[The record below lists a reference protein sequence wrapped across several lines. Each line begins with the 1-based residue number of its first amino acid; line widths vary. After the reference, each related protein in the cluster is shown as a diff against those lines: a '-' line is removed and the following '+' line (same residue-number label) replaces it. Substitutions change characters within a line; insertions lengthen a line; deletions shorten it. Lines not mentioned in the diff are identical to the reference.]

1 MLPPI
6 KQQLSDIPCELT
18 DEINKEF
25 DELKDIYELLLSSIE
40 DEPPISQRDGD
51 IIKAGYNE
59 EVDRLRDAKTK
70 GKTWLAELEA
80 DEREKTGI
88 KNLRIKYNKVFGY
101 YLEVTNS
108 FKDLVPDYYV
118 RKQTLTNAERYIT
131 PELKELEDTILG
143 AEDRLTSLEY
153 ELFRDVRKQISDN
166 VSRIQ
171 KTARAI
177 AQIDVFA
184 SLALVA
190 SQNNYCKPKINES
203 GIIDIKNGRHPVVE
217 KMITNDMFIEN
228 DTYVDQHKNRISI
241 ITGPNMAGKSTYM
254 RQTALIVL
262 MAQIGSFVPAQTAN
276 IGIVDRIFT
285 RVGASDDLARGQ
297 STFMVEMNEVAN
309 ILRNATAKSL
319 LILDEIGRG
328 TSTPSLRASL
338 TV

>member
-1 MLPPI
+1 MNVK
-6 KQQLSDIPCELT
+6 KQAS
-18 DEINKEF
+18 
-25 DELKDIYELLLSSIE
+25 
-40 DEPPISQRDGD
+40 
-51 IIKAGYNE
+51 
-59 EVDRLRDAKTK
+59 
-70 GKTWLAELEA
+70 
-80 DEREKTGI
+80 

-108 FKDLVPDYYV
+108 FKDMVPDYYV

-153 ELFRDVRKQISDN
+153 ELFRDVRKQISCN

-217 KMITNDMFIEN
+217 K
-228 DTYVDQHKNRISI
+228 
-241 ITGPNMAGKSTYM
+241 
-254 RQTALIVL
+254 
-262 MAQIGSFVPAQTAN
+262 
-276 IGIVDRIFT
+276 
-285 RVGASDDLARGQ
+285 
-297 STFMVEMNEVAN
+297 
-309 ILRNATAKSL
+309 
-319 LILDEIGRG
+319 
-328 TSTPSLRASL
+328 
-338 TV
+338 

>member
-18 DEINKEF
+18 DEINEEF

-80 DEREKTGI
+80 GEREKTGI

-153 ELFRDVRKQISDN
+153 ELFRDVRKQISNN

-228 DTYVDQHKNRISI
+228 DTYLDQHKNRISI

-276 IGIVDRIFT
+276 IGIVDRIFYP
-285 RVGASDDLARGQ
+285 V
-297 STFMVEMNEVAN
+297 
-309 ILRNATAKSL
+309 
-319 LILDEIGRG
+319 
-328 TSTPSLRASL
+328 
-338 TV
+338 